1 MSRVQIKLPETFV
14 FHTDIAVQIGD
25 INYGN
30 HLANDAVLR
39 LCHEARLRFLR
50 ALGFSEMDVAG
61 VGLIMADAAIRFQ
74 GQAFYGDVLRFDI
87 GVSDIGSAGFALI
100 YQIKRI
106 SDDAA
111 IACVK
116 NGMVFFD
123 YARQSIANTPPAF
136 IQAVAAPIPSQ
147 E

>member
-39 LCHEARLRFLR
+39 LCHEARLRFLH

-61 VGLIMADAAIRFQ
+61 VGLIMA
-74 GQAFYGDVLRFDI
+74 
-87 GVSDIGSAGFALI
+87 
-100 YQIKRI
+100 
-106 SDDAA
+106 DAA

>member
-1 MSRVQIKLPETFV
+1 M
-14 FHTDIAVQIGD
+14 
-25 INYGN
+25 
-30 HLANDAVLR
+30 LR